1 MSDSHE
7 VRDRFV
13 AWLLTGPLGRL
24 AAFLGDL
31 GAAWG
36 RWAISKLRRR

>member
-1 MSDSHE
+1 MTE
-7 VRDRFV
+7 RDRFV

-24 AAFLGDL
+24 VAFLGDL

-36 RWAISKLRRR
+36 RWALSKLPKLGRR